1 MPKNGLLAIVSSITL
16 SAFALP
22 AVAADTTSQALL
34 NASKDPQNWLMIHRD
49 YDNSRHK
56 VFDTYF
62 IPTLSVGYSW

>member
-1 MPKNGLLAIVSSITL
+1 MGRSQSPQSPQGSEN
-16 SAFALP
+16 LP
-22 AVAADTTSQALL
+22 VRIGNL
-34 NASKDPQNWLMIHRD
+34 D